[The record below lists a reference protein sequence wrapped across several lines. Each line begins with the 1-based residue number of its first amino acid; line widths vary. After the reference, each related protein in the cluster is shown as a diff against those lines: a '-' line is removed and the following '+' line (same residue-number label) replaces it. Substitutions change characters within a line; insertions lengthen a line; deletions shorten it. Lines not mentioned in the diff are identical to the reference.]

1 MNFKKC
7 VFVTMVTII
16 SLTAVGCSSSRQSE
30 PVAPKPALI
39 TVPVVTPIQEALIGS
54 WSWDNQRQIGGL
66 EHWIPANNR
75 DGHQA
80 QDVTFSA
87 DGNFTLRATHAG
99 MDPFVWHGRWTL
111 EPERRFVGVKMDDL
125 PEPPNTPKVGIKGTL
140 MLNFSMD
147 NELKEWHLVRPMA
160 DGYLLFF
167 KRAE

>member
-1 MNFKKC
+1 MNYRFP
-7 VFVTMVTII
+7 FLFLTTIFGLSVI
-16 SLTAVGCSSSRQSE
+16 GCSDSRQVP
-30 PVAPKPALI
+30 PVATK
-39 TVPVVTPIQEALIGS
+39 TEFVKVTTTQPIQEALIGN

-66 EHWIPANNR
+66 EHWIPATNKE
-75 DGHQA
+75 GHQT

-87 DGNFTLRATHAG
+87 DGNFLLRAAHSGVA
-99 MDPFVWHGRWTL
+99 PFLWHGRWTL
-111 EPERRFVGVKMDDL
+111 EPDRRYVSVKMDDL

-167 KRAE
+167 KSAE